1 MEFFLHQDIPDD
13 PTLKH
18 PAIVTNNEA
27 DDYLSFKN
35 QTIAT
40 IYRQI
45 VDVIETVGDED
56 KKFNLPR
63 EGNFKEEKR
72 SSFNLFAG
80 VLEILNEEKTSVDL
94 SDSKEADTI

>member
-18 PAIVTNNEA
+18 PAIVTNSEA

-56 KKFNLPR
+56 KKNSTYH
-63 EGNFKEEKR
+63 EK
-72 SSFNLFAG
+72 
-80 VLEILNEEKTSVDL
+80 EILRKKNAVHLIYLQEFLKY
-94 SDSKEADTI
+94 

>member
-1 MEFFLHQDIPDD
+1 MK
-13 PTLKH
+13 T
-18 PAIVTNNEA
+18 
-27 DDYLSFKN
+27 
-35 QTIAT
+35 
-40 IYRQI
+40 
-45 VDVIETVGDED
+45 